1 VPGHALRIGRWVDR
15 FGLTG
20 RMPPAPART
29 SRVPSSTMPG
39 THHER
44 PTEAIASARARA
56 TADLLARYDRPGPR
70 YTSYPTAVEF
80 HEGVGPERY
89 LAKIDE
95 AAAKPDRPLAAYV
108 HLPFC
113 AERCTFCGCN
123 VIITRDAALA
133 DDYVALLDREVALV
147 AGRLGRRTRL
157 AQLHWGGGTPTHL
170 EPDAL
175 RRVWDLLMAR
185 FELEPDAEVAIEVD
199 PRVTTPAQARLLVEL
214 GFNRV
219 SMGVQDFDPAV
230 QVAINR
236 FQTPAQTADLHARF
250 RDLGVPSIN
259 FDLVYGL
266 PRQSPT
272 SFRTTVERTLALR
285 PDRVAVY
292 SYAYVPWK
300 EANQNR
306 ILPEDLPPREVK
318 FELFGIA
325 HDLFTAA
332 GYVQIGMDHFALP
345 SDGLA
350 RAAAAGE
357 LHRNFMGYTTH
368 PAEDSV
374 GFGVSAIG
382 DLGGAFVQNTKK
394 LNRYRD
400 LLARGLPPVERGF
413 ERSADDELRRDVI
426 QALMCNFHLD
436 VRALERAHGIDFDAT
451 FRGALDE
458 LDAGPVAHGFVHRT
472 PEAIDVTE
480 AGRLFVRNVCMA
492 FDAYLARHQAGP
504 KPAFSRTV

>member
-1 VPGHALRIGRWVDR
+1 
-15 FGLTG
+15 
-20 RMPPAPART
+20 MPP
-29 SRVPSSTMPG
+29 
-39 THHER
+39 THHEISIDAAKGAKA
-44 PTEAIASARARA
+44 PT

-80 HEGVGPERY
+80 CEGFGPERY
-89 LAKIDE
+89 LEKLEE
-95 AAAKPDRPLAAYV
+95 ASARPGAPLAAYV

-123 VIITRDAALA
+123 VIITRDEALV
-133 DDYVALLDREVALV
+133 DDYLRQLDREVGLV
-147 AGRLGRRTRL
+147 AAPLGRRRSL

-170 EPDAL
+170 PPDAL

-185 FELEPDAEVAIEVD
+185 FELVPDAEVAIEVD
-199 PRVTTPAQARLLVEL
+199 PRVTTPEQARVLVEL

-236 FQTPAQTADLHARF
+236 FQTPEQTADLHERF

-266 PRQSPT
+266 PKQSPA
-272 SFRTTVERTLALR
+272 SFRATVERTLALR

-325 HDLFTAA
+325 YDLFTAA

-345 SDGLA
+345 TDSLA
-350 RAAAAGE
+350 RAARAGR
-357 LHRNFMGYTTH
+357 LYRNFMGYTTH
-368 PAEDSV
+368 PADDSV

-382 DLGGAFVQNTKK
+382 DLGGAFAQNTKK

-400 LLARGLPPVERGF
+400 LLARGVPPVARGF

-426 QALMCNFHLD
+426 QALMCTFHLD
-436 VRALERAHGIDFDAT
+436 VRALEGRHGIDFETTFADAL
-451 FRGALDE
+451 AE
-458 LDAGPVAHGFVHRT
+458 LDAGPVRHGFVHRT
-472 PEAIDVTE
+472 RDAIDVTE
-480 AGRLFVRNVCMA
+480 SGRLFVRNVCMP
-492 FDAYLARHQAGP
+492 FDAYLARHASGTGP
-504 KPAFSRTV
+504 TFSRTV